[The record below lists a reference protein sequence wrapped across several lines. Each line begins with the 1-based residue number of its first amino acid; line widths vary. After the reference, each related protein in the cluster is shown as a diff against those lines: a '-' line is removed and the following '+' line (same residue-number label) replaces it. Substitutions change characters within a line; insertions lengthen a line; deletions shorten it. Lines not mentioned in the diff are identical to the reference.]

1 MSRTD
6 PKERQSHGSIF
17 CYFGGFFFGGL
28 SYEIFLITAGRCLYY
43 WAFFVLRVCPFMRC
57 WAAFVLFS
65 VFCFKGVPFH
75 ALLSSK
81 GAQLPISNL
90 GLRWA
95 IQGLAHQMA
104 LSPPP
109 GRGNSTSCVALGRLF
124 GFAFPR
130 VAPACARL
138 RVHVLRGVGPELR
151 AGGGA
156 RFGRLSRKSYLGQR
170 RRRISP
176 ALGVAL

>member
-1 MSRTD
+1 MWHCREGEGGQGGRKVFEGESLGETRAGKHFFVSVSRTD
-6 PKERQSHGSIF
+6 PKERQPHGSIF

-95 IQGLAHQMA
+95 IQGL
-104 LSPPP
+104 
-109 GRGNSTSCVALGRLF
+109 
-124 GFAFPR
+124 
-130 VAPACARL
+130 
-138 RVHVLRGVGPELR
+138 EL
-151 AGGGA
+151 A
-156 RFGRLSRKSYLGQR
+156 R
-170 RRRISP
+170 RRE
-176 ALGVAL
+176 